1 MMDIQI
7 PFLVFSYLLGA
18 IPFGF
23 LISRWTSGID
33 VRRHGSGNIGATNVL
48 RSVGKKEAVLTL
60 LADVLKGMLPVL
72 LARFIFGDA
81 QLAALSGVA
90 AVVGHIFPVFL
101 KLRGGKGVATAL
113 GVLICLAPWCAL
125 GAVLVFSAVTA
136 ASRYVSLGSISAA
149 VAAPCLG
156 ALFHVPLPA
165 ILGMSF
171 IALLVVV
178 RHHQNIRNLL
188 SGSENKLAKREG

>member
-1 MMDIQI
+1 MDLQI
-7 PFLVFSYLLGA
+7 PFLVFSYLLGT
-18 IPFGF
+18 IPFGL

-48 RSVGKKEAVLTL
+48 RSVGKKEALLTL
-60 LADVLKGMLPVL
+60 LADVFKGMLPVL
-72 LARFIFGDA
+72 LARIVFEDPK
-81 QLAALSGVA
+81 LVALSGTA

-101 KLRGGKGVATAL
+101 KFKGGKGVATAL

-156 ALFHVPLPA
+156 ALFHVPFPT

-171 IALLVVV
+171 IALLVVI

-188 SGSENKLAKREG
+188 SGCENKLTRKER